1 MAKAERVFECQQ
13 CGAQALKWL
22 GRCPDCGAWG
32 SLAEVRRAPSP
43 TEGADRRAGPPGRPL
58 PLAKVEVGGEIRW
71 PSGLEELDR
80 VLGGGIVAG
89 AAVLVGG
96 DPGIGKSTLLLQMLQ
111 HQARQGRTVLY
122 VTGEES
128 AAQIR
133 MRAERLGGAPERL
146 WVLSETRLDR
156 VLEALGTVNPDVAV
170 VDSVQ
175 TLHAS
180 ELGSAPGTV
189 SQVREVSGRLVVWT
203 KPRGIPL
210 FLVGHVTKEGA
221 IAGPRLLEH
230 MVDTVLYFEG
240 DRGQPYRILRA
251 VKNRF
256 GSTNEVGVFEMADR
270 GLLGVADPS
279 ALFLAERPEGA
290 PGSAVVPCLE
300 GTRTLLVEIQA
311 LVVPATF
318 ATPQRTTSGID
329 RSRIQILAALLE
341 RRLGIPLSTHDI
353 FVNVAGGIRVAEP
366 AADLGLVAAVLSAFR
381 SRPLPSDA
389 VFFGEVGLAGE
400 IRSVSRPDARLA
412 EARKLGFRRA
422 YAPQATAQRLDG
434 PGGLEVTGVA
444 SLQELQERVV

>member
-32 SLAEVRRAPSP
+32 SLAEVRREPSP
-43 TEGADRRAGPPGRPL
+43 PGGADPGAPPPARPV
-58 PLAKVEVGGEIRW
+58 PLGKVEAGDGIRW
-71 PSGLEELDR
+71 ASGLEELDR

-111 HQARQGRTVLY
+111 HQARNGRTALY

-133 MRAERLGGAPERL
+133 MRAERLGGAPEGL
-146 WVLSETRLDR
+146 WVFSETRLDR
-156 VLEALGTVNPDVAV
+156 VLGALEEVEPDVAV

-175 TLHAS
+175 TLYAP

-189 SQVREVSGRLVVWT
+189 SQVREVSGRLVVWA
-203 KPRGIPL
+203 KARGIPL

-256 GSTNEVGVFEMADR
+256 GSTNEVGVFEMAEQ
-270 GLLGVADPS
+270 GLLGVANPS

-300 GTRTLLVEIQA
+300 GTRILLVEVQA

-318 ATPQRTTSGID
+318 ATPQRTTSGVE
-329 RSRIQILAALLE
+329 RNRIQILAALLE
-341 RRLGIPLSTHDI
+341 RRMGIPLSAHDI

-381 SRPLPSDA
+381 SRPLPPDA

-400 IRSVSRPDARLA
+400 VRGVSRAEARLA
-412 EARKLGFRRA
+412 EARKLGFSRA
-422 YAPQATAQRLDG
+422 FVPLPAARHLQESAGMERI
-434 PGGLEVTGVA
+434 GVA
-444 SLQELQERVV
+444 SVADLVDRLG